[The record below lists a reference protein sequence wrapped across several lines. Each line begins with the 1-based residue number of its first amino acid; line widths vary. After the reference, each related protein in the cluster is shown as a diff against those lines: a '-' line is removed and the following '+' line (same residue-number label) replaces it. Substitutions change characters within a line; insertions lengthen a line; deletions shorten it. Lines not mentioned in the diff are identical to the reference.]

1 VLIAVCAGEDELSR
15 MREAQVSAMLTY
27 ADVCWRM
34 LTYADATLCAGED
47 ELSRMREAQVSAMA
61 HFVALSAPADVCS
74 RMLTYAH
81 IRV

>member
-1 VLIAVCAGEDELSR
+1 
-15 MREAQVSAMLTY
+15 
-27 ADVCWRM
+27 M
-34 LTYADATLCAGED
+34 LTYADAMLCAGED

-81 IRV
+81 VCSHTGVTQVSAMAHFVAISAPAPPSFQVTHPV